1 MSLTQRPNL
10 FDPKTSSLLVPHL
23 RTHPSIQP
31 ILMGQLTYSDRAS
44 ELFKPP
50 CRDNRDSKAS
60 RSSRAGKAL
69 EVHVQNDKTAALHNL
84 ISTAAR
90 GRATFPRTTGF
101 CARERRRSVPNPTTF
116 LGVLNTLSSMYYRS
130 VQSRLGIPCCDSPD
144 TIQFFKRL
152 EPFINCQRQAKRLV
166 LHF

>member
-1 MSLTQRPNL
+1 
-10 FDPKTSSLLVPHL
+10 
-23 RTHPSIQP
+23 
-31 ILMGQLTYSDRAS
+31 MGQLTYSDRAS

-90 GRATFPRTTGF
+90 GRATFPRTTRF
-101 CARERRRSVPNPTTF
+101 CGRGGRPRPPATATQRDLRLIAVAGRPEVGPYLGLSKTSAARNRPTTRF
-116 LGVLNTLSSMYYRS
+116 RLIAVAGRRGRRPLPTL
-130 VQSRLGIPCCDSPD
+130 
-144 TIQFFKRL
+144 
-152 EPFINCQRQAKRLV
+152 
-166 LHF
+166 

>member
-1 MSLTQRPNL
+1 MPTSLRRRPQRADHFTPKSRPPCYKELTTLPQRPYL
-10 FDPKTSSLLVPHL
+10 FAPKTSSLLVPHL

-31 ILMGQLTYSDRAS
+31 IQMGQLTYSDRAS

-84 ISTAAR
+84 ISTATR
-90 GRATFPRTTGF
+90 GRAIFPRTTGF
-101 CARERRRSVPNPTTF
+101 CARERRRSVPNHTTF
-116 LGVLNTLSSMYYRS
+116 TPPLGTL
-130 VQSRLGIPCCDSPD
+130 D
-144 TIQFFKRL
+144 
-152 EPFINCQRQAKRLV
+152 A
-166 LHF
+166 LHR